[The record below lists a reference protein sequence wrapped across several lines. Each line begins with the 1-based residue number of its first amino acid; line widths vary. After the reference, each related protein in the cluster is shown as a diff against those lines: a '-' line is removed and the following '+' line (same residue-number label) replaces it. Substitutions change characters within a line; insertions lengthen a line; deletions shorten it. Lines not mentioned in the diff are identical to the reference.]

1 MFMDYRILVINP
13 GATSTKVAFY
23 EGERCIAKENI
34 PHKKEVSFEERK
46 KLIRDFMKRFN
57 KPDAIATRG
66 GPLKPLKSGTYR
78 ITEEMVRDIKEGRV
92 QAQHVSL
99 LAPIIGW
106 EIGKELGIPA
116 FIVDPVSVDEMIP
129 EARLSGFPEIK
140 RKSLSH
146 SLNMRAVARKVA
158 KEMGG
163 NFEDFNF
170 VIAHLG
176 GGISVSAFEKG
187 RMIDTTNANEEAPFS
202 PQRAG
207 TLPSISLVEL
217 AFSGKY
223 SKEELIKKLLKESG
237 LVGYLGTDDMR
248 EVMDRIEKGDKEA
261 EIVARAMALQIAK
274 YIGEMAVVLRGNV
287 DCFILTGGLANSK
300 WLVERIKEFSGF
312 LGRFVVYPGE
322 NELEALAL
330 GVLRVLRGEEKEETY

>member
-1 MFMDYRILVINP
+1 MNYKILVINP

-23 EGERCIAKENI
+23 EGERCVAKENI
-34 PHKKEVSFEERK
+34 SHPKEVSFEERK
-46 KLIRDFMKRFN
+46 KLVREFMERFGE
-57 KPDAIATRG
+57 PDAIAARG

-78 ITEEMVRDIKEGRV
+78 VTVEMVNDIKEGRV

-99 LAPIIGW
+99 LAPLMGW
-106 EIGKELGIPA
+106 ELGQELGIPA

-146 SLNMRAVARKVA
+146 ALNMRAVARKVA
-158 KEMGG
+158 EEMGG
-163 NFEDFNF
+163 KFEDFNF

-207 TLPSISLVEL
+207 TVPSVSLVEL

-223 SKEELIKKLLKESG
+223 TKEQLIKKLLKESG

-248 EVMDRIEKGDKEA
+248 EVTARIEKGDKEA
-261 EIVARAMALQIAK
+261 ELVAKAMALQIAK
-274 YIGEMAVVLRGNV
+274 YIGEMAVVLRGKI
-287 DCFILTGGLANSK
+287 DAIILTGGLANST
-300 WLVERIKEFSGF
+300 WLVERIKEYAGF
-312 LGRFVVYPGE
+312 LGKVVVYPGE

-330 GVLRVLRGEEKEETY
+330 GVLRVLRGEEKEEEY